1 MSVSDSAASGFEG
14 KHDGKIVHFLLKDAE
29 PASNDTFRGRSVA
42 YEYDPVWCPKC
53 NTTGKIVCVR
63 PRHDTG
69 PNGKQCALSGD
80 WCLCKCDPHPL
91 LIGRQQDSST
101 S

>member
-1 MSVSDSAASGFEG
+1 MQRYDICHGDTTTAGGRVIATR
-14 KHDGKIVHFLLKDAE
+14 
-29 PASNDTFRGRSVA
+29 SNDTFRGRSVA

-53 NTTGKIVCVR
+53 KTTGKIVCVR
-63 PRHDTG
+63 RRYDTG
-69 PNGKQCALSGD
+69 PSGTQSALRGD

-91 LIGRQQDSST
+91 LIARQQDSST